1 MSINEIKKIIGSHKP
16 GLRKKY
22 HIKQIGVFGSYVR
35 GEERSHSDIDILVD
49 FSRPISLFEFIDME
63 TELSTLL
70 DMKVDLVSRKSLKP
84 HIGKHILQ
92 EVELV

>member
-1 MSINEIKKIIGSHKP
+1 MSINEIKKIIWAYKP
-16 GLRKKY
+16 NLCKKY

-35 GEERSHSDIDILVD
+35 GEERPHSDIDILVD

-63 TELSTLL
+63 AELSTLL